1 LLFSKRRDYFYDY
14 EGVLE
19 PHDHPFALDCLHKA
33 KEAGLTGRPASNP
46 FKKEER
52 LAKGIKGMTRA
63 EMGQFLN
70 PNGRNGRDIWAI
82 TPVRDSSDHSAVMPV
97 ELAERCIK
105 AGTRP
110 GEIVLDPFCGS
121 GTTGVAALNLGRR
134 FVGIELLRRFAEGSR
149 ERLDA
154 VVCPGLDLEHA
165 GAAS

>member
-1 LLFSKRRDYFYDY
+1 MPSY
-14 EGVLE
+14 
-19 PHDHPFALDCLHKA
+19 KA

-52 LAKGIKGMTRA
+52 QAKGVKGMTRA
-63 EMGQFLN
+63 ELGLLLN
-70 PNGRNGRDIWAI
+70 PNGRNGRDVWAI
-82 TPVRDSSDHSAVMPV
+82 TPARDSSEHNAVMPV

-134 FVGIELLRRFAEGSR
+134 FVGIELLRRFTEGSR

-154 VVCPGLDLEHA
+154 VLGPGLGLEHA